1 MLHNYSVQKMKMKFR
16 IIGSLAIAAVATVL
30 LGSCGG
36 DPDSPGLEYMPDMYR
51 SPAIEPYVDYG
62 HIKEREN
69 LELKTRLSA
78 MTPPNGTVPY
88 YGTDSLDVLLM
99 MPYKHLARADFKLT
113 HGMFDEQLAPE
124 GVDTYELAKD
134 DKNPLPL
141 PSEADS
147 IGYKAFWSNAKKVF
161 NANCA
166 HCHGEKGD
174 GNGQMMINETY
185 SGVPNYKDV
194 MATPGQMFYSIYYGK
209 GSMGAHRSLINKKE
223 IWTLVHYIQRL
234 IDSNYGKEGAEN
246 ADEEG
251 ADEETDEASEET
263 DSDPETPEEPTN

>member
-1 MLHNYSVQKMKMKFR
+1 MKMTFR
-16 IIGSLAIAAVATVL
+16 IIGSLAIAAATTVI

-69 LELKTRLSA
+69 SDLKERLTA

-88 YGTDSLDVLLM
+88 NGTDSLEVMLM
-99 MPYKHLARADFKLT
+99 LPYKYKADAAFKVT
-113 HGMFDEQLAPE
+113 HGMFDEELAPD
-124 GVDTYELAKD
+124 GVNTYELAKD

-141 PSEADS
+141 PSETDS
-147 IGYKAFWSNAKKVF
+147 LAYKAFWSDAKKVF
-161 NANCA
+161 NANCV

-194 MATPGQMFYSIYYGK
+194 MATEGQMFYSIYYGK
-209 GSMGAHRSLINKKE
+209 GSMGSHRSLINKKE

-234 IDSNYGKEGAEN
+234 IDSNYGK
-246 ADEEG
+246 ADS
-251 ADEETDEASEET
+251 ADNESEESVEDAT
-263 DSDPETPEEPTN
+263 GEMEPDAQAGNL

>member
-16 IIGSLAIAAVATVL
+16 IIGSLAIAAVTTFM

-69 LELKTRLSA
+69 PDLKTRLTA
-78 MTPPNGTVPY
+78 MTPPSGTVPF
-88 YGTDSLDVLLM
+88 YGTDSLEVMLM
-99 MPYKHLARADFKLT
+99 LPYKHKADASFKVT
-113 HGMFDEQLAPE
+113 HGMFDEELAPE
-124 GVDTYELAKD
+124 GVSTYELAAM

-141 PSEADS
+141 PAETDS
-147 IGYKAFWSNAKKVF
+147 AEYKAFWSNAKKLF

-174 GNGQMMINETY
+174 GQGPMMVNETY
-185 SGVPNYKDV
+185 IGVPNYKDLV
-194 MATPGQMFYSIYYGK
+194 IKEGQMFYSIYYGRNA
-209 GSMGAHRSLINKKE
+209 MGAHRSLINKKE

-234 IDSNYGKEGAEN
+234 IDSNYGKDGN
-246 ADEEG
+246 ATGDDMDSDEDTAG
-251 ADEETDEASEET
+251 DEETSEE
-263 DSDPETPEEPTN
+263 ETEETE